1 MDNFKVKLT
10 TKWNEFKVS
19 QGFKNITASLLAI
32 LLGILLGIIIILI
45 TNIGNSGL
53 GISRLLLGAF
63 NNPRGA
69 WIGIGQLLY
78 RVTPLVFTGLAVAF
92 AFKTGVFN
100 IGASGQ
106 YTMGL
111 FVAAIVGIL
120 GDNLGFMQW
129 PIALLA
135 GGLAGALW
143 GALSGVF
150 KALFNVNIV
159 ISGIMLNYIGM
170 FLVNGMLGGF
180 LRPYMVDGAQNRTIT
195 VDQAARTPYAFLD
208 KIFPN
213 SGLDFGIILAIG
225 FVVLI
230 WFVLNKTVFG
240 RELKSVG
247 MNRDAA
253 KYAGVNEKRAI
264 ILSMAIA
271 GFLAGIGGALF
282 ILAPSIRNLGNQYS
296 LENVILGA
304 GFDGIP
310 IALLGNSH
318 PVGVFFAALFV
329 QYIKLS
335 GDPMQSL
342 GYASEIV
349 NLIIAVILYFS
360 AFALIIS
367 QYVTKLRKKKNNQVN
382 DDSNKDNGVVP
393 PEKPSKTEEVIL

>member
-1 MDNFKVKLT
+1 MMNDIKQKLT
-10 TKWNEFKVS
+10 SKWNNFKVS

-45 TNIGNSGL
+45 TNINNAGL

-63 NNPRGA
+63 NNPRGP

-78 RVTPLVFTGLAVAF
+78 YATPLIFTGLAVAF

-111 FVAAIVGIL
+111 FTACVVGIM
-120 GDNLGFMQW
+120 GDGLGFMQW

-143 GALSGVF
+143 GAITGIF

-170 FLVNGMLGGF
+170 FIVNSILGGP
-180 LRPYMVDGAQNRTIT
+180 LRPYMVDGAQNRTIV

-213 SGLDFGIILAIG
+213 SGLDFGIIIAIG
-225 FVVLI
+225 SVVLI

-282 ILAPSIRNLGNQYS
+282 ILAPSTRNLGNQYS
-296 LENVILGA
+296 LENVVLGA

-318 PVGVFFAALFV
+318 PVGVFFAALFI
-329 QYIKLS
+329 QYIKLA

-360 AFALIIS
+360 AFALIVG
-367 QYVTKLRKKKNNQVN
+367 QYIAKLKKNKKPKDKLPSDLVTKPQEVNQ
-382 DDSNKDNGVVP
+382 
-393 PEKPSKTEEVIL
+393 

>member
-195 VDQAARTPYAFLD
+195 VDQAARTPYALLD

-213 SGLDFGIILAIG
+213 SGLDFGIILAIV

-335 GDPMQSL
+335 GDPLQSL

>member
-1 MDNFKVKLT
+1 MDNLKVKLT

-195 VDQAARTPYAFLD
+195 VDQAARTPYALLD

-335 GDPMQSL
+335 GDPLQSL

>member
-195 VDQAARTPYAFLD
+195 VDQAARTPYALLD

-335 GDPMQSL
+335 GDPLQSL

>member
-1 MDNFKVKLT
+1 MDNLKVKLT

-45 TNIGNSGL
+45 TNIGNSGV

-195 VDQAARTPYAFLD
+195 VDQAARTPYALLD

-335 GDPMQSL
+335 GDPLQSL

>member
-195 VDQAARTPYAFLD
+195 VDQAARTPYALLD

-335 GDPMQSL
+335 GDPLQSL

-382 DDSNKDNGVVP
+382 DDSNKDNGVIP

>member
-195 VDQAARTPYAFLD
+195 VDQAARTPYALLD

-335 GDPMQSL
+335 GDPLQSL

-393 PEKPSKTEEVIL
+393 PEKPNKTEEVIL

>member
-1 MDNFKVKLT
+1 MDNLKVKLT

-195 VDQAARTPYAFLD
+195 VDQAARTPYALLD

-213 SGLDFGIILAIG
+213 SGLDFGIILAIV

-335 GDPMQSL
+335 GDPLQSL